1 MTPEELREKV
11 ARAIGSSL
19 LDGALHFDWRVH
31 LEEAD
36 AALSVVS
43 EAMREP
49 SEEMM
54 DRGVAF
60 ALNVKIGSDYGWTP
74 YVRDMFTTMLAA
86 SPLAEPKP

>member
-36 AALSVVS
+36 AALSVVR
-43 EAMREP
+43 EALREP
-49 SEEMM
+49 TPEMLEAVGRR
-54 DRGVAF
+54 DDQAF
-60 ALNVKIGSDYGWTP
+60 AWGNAHGATFEELWAVA
-74 YVRDMFTTMLAA
+74 LAA
-86 SPLAEPKP
+86 SALREGGA